1 MSLELILRLAG
12 GVLLVASNAFF
23 VAAEFALTRLRQ
35 FSEDEVADRPGLRE
49 AWEMTERLEIHLTG
63 CQLGITSSSILLGI
77 VAEPAVTRLFEL
89 GVGWAPVGGTARH
102 LTAVVVAVVFINLVH
117 KIWGEQ
123 APTYLGVEK
132 PLAVL
137 ERLAVPLRWWT
148 RITSPFIYLGD
159 GLAKGTLGLFGVE
172 ITRSWTES
180 DADAEDGSGPGEVRR
195 QVREVLSRGRMSE
208 ERRQEVLNTL
218 DIGSRPV
225 RDIMIPRGEAAVLSL
240 ERTVE
245 ENLREIG
252 RSRHVRYPLC
262 RSEEG
267 GVPGVVYVPALF
279 GHLEALRSGETELLD
294 LAADAVFV
302 DEARPVSE
310 VIDRLQQ
317 EGQELA
323 LVRSGERVTG
333 LVTITDA
340 FEAIAGDVEDPLD

>member
-77 VAEPAVTRLFEL
+77 VAEPAVTRLFEVA
-89 GVGWAPVGGTARH
+89 VGWAPVGGTARH

-180 DADAEDGSGPGEVRR
+180 DAEAEDGSGPGEVRR

-225 RDIMIPRGEAAVLSL
+225 RDIMIPRREAAVLSL

-267 GVPGVVYVPALF
+267 GVLGVIYVPALF
-279 GHLEALRSGETELLD
+279 GHLDALRSGEAELLD

-323 LVRSGERVTG
+323 LVREGERVTG
-333 LVTITDA
+333 LVTVTDA